1 MQTHARCEAV
11 AAERV
16 RLRQGYGGTGRGRAK
31 INSYHTRR
39 GEYGVSRTEAP
50 ERKASKKYPKPG
62 GSVRRVSRL
71 KRRRRQLFGNS
82 RALRPRV
89 KRPTQLCGGRRT
101 QAARNQKT
109 ICKRARVVTHAA
121 GGSGEGAKPS
131 PERRA
136 MRARGA
142 GRGAVHRAAK
152 PCIKGVTTHVRTW
165 SGKSHTVVCRAYR
178 CGGRRARFSGES
190 GLKSVRQM
198 L

>member
-1 MQTHARCEAV
+1 MQTHTRCEAV

-16 RLRQGYGGTGRGRAK
+16 RLRRGYGGTGRGRAK

-39 GEYGVSRTEAP
+39 GEYGVSRTEDP

-89 KRPTQLCGGRRT
+89 KRLPQLCGGRRT
-101 QAARNQKT
+101 QAARNQR
-109 ICKRARVVTHAA
+109 IVCKRARVVTHAA
-121 GGSGEGAKPS
+121 RGSGEGAKPS

-136 MRARGA
+136 KRARGA
-142 GRGAVHRAAK
+142 GRGAVHRAVSPA
-152 PCIKGVTTHVRTW
+152 
-165 SGKSHTVVCRAYR
+165 
-178 CGGRRARFSGES
+178 
-190 GLKSVRQM
+190 LKAHDPRQDVAT
-198 L
+198 